1 MTDLFR
7 IYIHLSGGHWI
18 DVSTKQAIIYGAG
31 QGCLDFMSE
40 MLLPNISYIIDS
52 DKNKW
57 DREIELLNVV
67 YKIQSPFLLASL
79 NLENYYIIISSNENE
94 ESIKKSIE
102 MYISKEN
109 VLICNRQTLFFC
121 YKKIK
126 DMFYFDPLMKKKILL
141 TNMSFAVEN
150 VISIFKKLVS
160 LFENITID
168 YFMPLREGESKLTFL
183 FGNERDLWVF
193 SIPGY
198 HSGWEKT
205 GIERDSARNRK
216 IRFELRKRMNV
227 DREITVYEDENG
239 VLIQKY
245 VDDYV
250 DFSKEEVKRIVL
262 DKCYRLHQTND
273 ILDIQNDMIN
283 QHYISL
289 TEKVLRRIVSSAN
302 TVIKIKLKMEIVLN
316 LLERIK
322 YAPQICHGDLL
333 CTNIVGYKDD
343 LFFIDWEYMAMGD
356 AMFDVCRLLFSMK
369 LNKSVN
375 NKIIYKNVLQNIY
388 ATLRQ
393 DLDIYFKRKCSDEEY
408 LHAVLVMLI
417 FECRELYESALLK
430 GYVDMEKTELLI
442 NRIEKLEN
450 HSLLKTMDWA
460 D

>member
-198 HSGWEKT
+198 HSGWEK
-205 GIERDSARNRK
+205 K
-216 IRFELRKRMNV
+216 K
-227 DREITVYEDENG
+227 
-239 VLIQKY
+239 
-245 VDDYV
+245 
-250 DFSKEEVKRIVL
+250 
-262 DKCYRLHQTND
+262 
-273 ILDIQNDMIN
+273 
-283 QHYISL
+283 
-289 TEKVLRRIVSSAN
+289 
-302 TVIKIKLKMEIVLN
+302 
-316 LLERIK
+316 
-322 YAPQICHGDLL
+322 
-333 CTNIVGYKDD
+333 
-343 LFFIDWEYMAMGD
+343 
-356 AMFDVCRLLFSMK
+356 
-369 LNKSVN
+369 
-375 NKIIYKNVLQNIY
+375 NKI
-388 ATLRQ
+388 
-393 DLDIYFKRKCSDEEY
+393 
-408 LHAVLVMLI
+408 
-417 FECRELYESALLK
+417 
-430 GYVDMEKTELLI
+430 
-442 NRIEKLEN
+442 
-450 HSLLKTMDWA
+450 
-460 D
+460 